1 MPSLL
6 RTNKKEKMKLLSF
19 TLLSLL
25 LPVTAAAQSSEQTQE
40 QVWQRELQYWKY
52 VGSNDTTGYLT
63 LWHDNFIGYPGT
75 GSLTRK
81 DKIAGWITEVH
92 SKKDRHYEYRLIRKA
107 VNVFG
112 DVAVT
117 FYDEEDIWKNNKN
130 EIVSKETFK
139 ITHTW
144 QKHHNTWLIIGG
156 MSASIPNDL

>member
-1 MPSLL
+1 M
-6 RTNKKEKMKLLSF
+6 KKLSIIF
-19 TLLSLL
+19 SILL
-25 LPVTAAAQSSEQTQE
+25 LCITAAAQSPEKIQQE
-40 QVWQRELQYWKY
+40 VWQRELQYWKY

-63 LWHDNFIGYPGT
+63 LWHENFIGYPGT

-81 DKIAGWITEVH
+81 DKIATWITEVH
-92 SKKDRHYEYRLIRKA
+92 SKKDMHYEYRLIKKA

-144 QKHHNTWLIIGG
+144 QRHSNSWLIIGG
-156 MSASIPNDL
+156 MSALVPNDL